1 MNGLYT
7 CIMVRTYNFIWG
19 KFGGIR
25 LTKYS
30 CVHRLL
36 VQQENK
42 VSEGQ
47 LIKQYTVYWS
57 ELERKISY
65 PLFNKFQSSFVLA
78 NSEQFHAP
86 FLIRC
91 KSNNLSYKI
100 SDKFYPFV
108 ACLKKEA
115 KQKISRKWHKTVT
128 RILYPLTLFA
138 DQPLRIRQLIV
149 IRHLWASLIVFK
161 N

>member
-1 MNGLYT
+1 MSGLYT
-7 CIMVRTYNFIWG
+7 CNNCGRNLIILFEEN
-19 KFGGIR
+19 
-25 LTKYS
+25 
-30 CVHRLL
+30 L
-36 VQQENK
+36 VVSNQQSLPACINHLWYK

-47 LIKQYTVYWS
+47 LFKQYTVYWS

-78 NSEQFHAP
+78 NSEQFHAA

-108 ACLKKEA
+108 TCLKKEA
-115 KQKISRKWHKTVT
+115 KQKISQKWHKTVS

-149 IRHLWASLIVFK
+149 ISNLWVSLLVFK

>member
-1 MNGLYT
+1 MWMVYT
-7 CIMVRTYNFIWG
+7 PVLWYEPIILFEENLVVSNQQSIPVCIDY
-19 KFGGIR
+19 
-25 LTKYS
+25 L
-30 CVHRLL
+30 C
-36 VQQENK
+36 NK

-57 ELERKISY
+57 EMERKISY

-78 NSEQFHAP
+78 NSEQFHAA

-108 ACLKKEA
+108 TCLKK
-115 KQKISRKWHKTVT
+115 KKNKKYHKTESYT
-128 RILYPLTLFA
+128 
-138 DQPLRIRQLIV
+138 Q
-149 IRHLWASLIVFK
+149 
-161 N
+161 

>member
-1 MNGLYT
+1 MWMVYT
-7 CIMVRTYNFIWG
+7 PVIMVGTYYFIWG
-19 KFGGIR
+19 KFGGIKSA
-25 LTKYS
+25 KYS
-30 CVHRLL
+30 CVHRSL
-36 VQQENK
+36 VQQDNISK
-42 VSEGQ
+42 GQ

-57 ELERKISY
+57 EMERKISY

-78 NSEQFHAP
+78 NSEQFHAA

-91 KSNNLSYKI
+91 KSNNLSDKI

-108 ACLKKEA
+108 TCLKREA
-115 KQKISRKWHKTVT
+115 TQKISQKWHKTVT
-128 RILYPLTLFA
+128 RILYPLALLA

-149 IRHLWASLIVFK
+149 IRNLWASLLVFT